1 MIETGGVLETIE
13 DDRGA
18 VTIGWLQRK
27 VLYARFEGELSVELG
42 VAHLTRMR
50 ELLGSVSALRYFSDA
65 SKLSAYDLLARSDFV
80 RFILVHKHRFVQYVT
95 LTWGDSQSA
104 SSTAFASAIGEP
116 IEILTDRQLF
126 EQKLFRVA
134 PHGPKKLQDN
144 VRVRTF
150 REVLGDSDRQRL

>member
-1 MIETGGVLETIE
+1 MFGGRPGAAADFPDTCLGRANPNRPDPGEPRVRAGFEPKEEREMIETGGVLETIE

-65 SKLSAYDLLARSDFV
+65 SK
-80 RFILVHKHRFVQYVT
+80 
-95 LTWGDSQSA
+95 
-104 SSTAFASAIGEP
+104 
-116 IEILTDRQLF
+116 
-126 EQKLFRVA
+126 
-134 PHGPKKLQDN
+134 
-144 VRVRTF
+144 
-150 REVLGDSDRQRL
+150 